1 MRRIQLIPDRL
12 LSETLVQN
20 NWIPVL
26 EELPEGQFDRHSPVA
41 PTFRAIR
48 AFENKLKQEQP
59 EHYLYC
65 SGEIVIDFAERT
77 VWIEGRRQAL
87 YRCDLALLQ
96 ALLFCPHRLVSRQA
110 LAEIVSRDGHVLMLD
125 NSLSACVSRLR
136 RKLDPL
142 DLRAYIETVPG
153 TGYYWRPSVLRRR
166 RELSG
171 PAWLYS
177 QENEAPGSSAKKY
190 LC

>member
-59 EHYLYC
+59 EHYLY
-65 SGEIVIDFAERT
+65 
-77 VWIEGRRQAL
+77 
-87 YRCDLALLQ
+87 
-96 ALLFCPHRLVSRQA
+96 
-110 LAEIVSRDGHVLMLD
+110 
-125 NSLSACVSRLR
+125 
-136 RKLDPL
+136 
-142 DLRAYIETVPG
+142 
-153 TGYYWRPSVLRRR
+153 
-166 RELSG
+166 
-171 PAWLYS
+171 
-177 QENEAPGSSAKKY
+177 
-190 LC
+190 